1 MIKRKGNWFYYY
13 DSDKNLMGRMNIKTH
28 EFVGDTSCMIKLY
41 DHIMMIKKEIII
53 LYNYYVKTG
62 CYTYGIC
69 HALNPIL
76 HDFSPNTKRFIKSK
90 FPKEYYDQLGRK
102 IEDKKNSWRFSSGEK
117 RKEFLDRLNED
128 YGITTTINETV

>member
-1 MIKRKGNWFYYY
+1 M
-13 DSDKNLMGRMNIKTH
+13 
-28 EFVGDTSCMIKLY
+28 
-41 DHIMMIKKEIII
+41 
-53 LYNYYVKTG
+53 YNYYVKTG

-102 IEDKKNSWRFSSGEK
+102 IEDKKIVGDFLAEKK